1 MTPSVVLLSPHLDD
15 AVFSAW
21 TVLAAGPEL
30 SVVNV
35 CSGIP
40 AAGPAPRWD
49 RVTGGTDAAEQARA
63 RLAEDREALA
73 LVGREALNLDFLD
86 LQYRDGP
93 LPPDAIARALPAAS
107 ELIAPAAIGAHPDH
121 VAVREAALRTGLP
134 VTLYAEL
141 PYAARFGWPHWVT
154 GRDPDPHLVPDA
166 DWDHWLA
173 PVRARAELVPRVQR
187 LSEPQVAAKVAAME
201 AYRSQFPAANGGP
214 LGVLRNPEIVGFEV
228 SFELSTD
235 GRPARSARPME

>member
-1 MTPSVVLLSPHLDD
+1 MRPPAVLLSPHLDD

-21 TVLAAGPEL
+21 TMLVADREL
-30 SVVNV
+30 TVVNV
-35 CSGIP
+35 CSGVP

-49 RVTGGTDAAEQARA
+49 RVTGGRDAAEQART
-63 RLAEDREALA
+63 RLAEDRDALA

-93 LPPDAIARALPAAS
+93 LSHEAIAAALPPAS

-121 VAVREAALRTGLP
+121 LAAREAALGSGLP

-154 GRDPDPHLVPDA
+154 GRDPHPHLVPEA

-173 PVRARAELVPRVQR
+173 PVRARGELVPRAQR
-187 LSEPQVAAKVAAME
+187 LTEPQVAAKVAAME
-201 AYRSQFPAANGGP
+201 SYRSQFPAANGGP
-214 LGVLRNPEIVGFEV
+214 VGLLRNPEIVGFEV
-228 SFELSTD
+228 RFELSTD
-235 GRPARSARPME
+235 GRPARSATPRG